1 MERTTR
7 GIRNNNPGNI
17 RKGTTFDG
25 QLPLAE
31 QTDKSFIRFKS
42 MEYGLRAM
50 FRLINTYGKKYGIYT
65 IEGIISR
72 WAPPSDGNNT
82 EDYIE
87 AVCNLAH
94 FDRNLKIIQ
103 GMNSADF
110 KTLVKAMC
118 WVESQYLPSDEM
130 LDDAY
135 NMAFCFKS

>member
-72 WAPPSDGNNT
+72 WAPPSDNNNT

-87 AVCNLAH
+87 AVCKRTGL
-94 FDRNLKIIQ
+94 DRKTRIEK
-103 GMNSADF
+103 DF
-110 KTLVKAMC
+110 TTEEFKALVKAMC
-118 WVESQYLPSDEM
+118 YVESYYTPSDRM

-135 NMAFCFKS
+135 IMAFGFKS